1 MDGARLSATDHK
13 QREKEGD
20 RQEERATLFE
30 SRRWERAG
38 AGGRNRRRKR
48 DEERLLRWGERQ
60 DGQEGKREK
69 CRK

>member
-38 AGGRNRRRKR
+38 AGGETGAGNVMRK
-48 DEERLLRWGERQ
+48 G
-60 DGQEGKREK
+60 
-69 CRK
+69 C